1 MSRLRV
7 RYSGKSHVGLKRKV
21 NEDSF
26 IMLPEHQIFVV
37 SDGMGGHEAGD
48 LASSMVIDAIARLD
62 PGLDPAQKMHAV
74 RGALA
79 EANAAIFAESE
90 RRGAT
95 IGATVVVLVLSEGHW
110 LALWAGD
117 SRLYRLRG
125 GKIEMLTTDHSV
137 VAELVTTGHI
147 SWDEAEH
154 HPQSNQITRAVG
166 VSAKLDLGKEHGEL
180 VSGDRYLLCTDGLSK
195 YATFAQLERLMTG
208 APIETLSETLVQLA
222 LDGGGA
228 DNVSVIIVDVI

>member
-7 RYSGKSHVGLKRKV
+7 RYSGKSHVGLRRKV

-48 LASSMVIDAIARLD
+48 LASSMVIDSIARLD
-62 PGLDPAQKMHAV
+62 PGMDPAQKMHAV
-74 RGALA
+74 REALQQS
-79 EANAAIFAESE
+79 NAAIYAESQ

-95 IGATVVVLVLSEGHW
+95 IGATVVVLVLSDGHW
-110 LALWAGD
+110 LSLWVGD
-117 SRLYRLRG
+117 SRIYRLRNG
-125 GKIEMLTTDHSV
+125 EITMLTSDHSV
-137 VAELVTTGHI
+137 VGELVSSGQM

-166 VSAKLDLGKEHGEL
+166 VSDVLEIDKAHGEL
-180 VSGDRYLLCTDGLSK
+180 LSGDRYLLCSDGLSK
-195 YATFAQLERLMTG
+195 YATFADLGRLMRG